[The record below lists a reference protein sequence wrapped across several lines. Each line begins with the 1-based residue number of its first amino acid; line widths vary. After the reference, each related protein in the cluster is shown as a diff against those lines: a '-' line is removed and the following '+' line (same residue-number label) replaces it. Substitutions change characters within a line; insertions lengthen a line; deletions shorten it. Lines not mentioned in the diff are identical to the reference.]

1 MSNKETK
8 IVEAAME
15 AISRY
20 GIRRITMGD
29 IAEKAGISRQT
40 LYTICSNKDEVL
52 AKVIKFSANQTLAN
66 IMAEWKSDLTLAEVL
81 DAYFKHAVIT
91 YYDML
96 QAMPDSNDLIAD
108 VGHINSEEIKQ
119 VESTKMEALAL
130 QLKPYAA
137 NLQNAGID
145 AKDLAEFIMRA
156 STNFKYAAEDRKHLD
171 RLLGSLK
178 ASVLA
183 LAGEL
188 PKDKT

>member
-1 MSNKETK
+1 MSDKETK

-20 GIRRITMGD
+20 GIRRTTMSD

-52 AKVIKFSANQTLAN
+52 SKVIKFSANQTLTN
-66 IMAEWKSDLTLAEVL
+66 IMAEWENDLTLAEVL
-81 DAYFKHAVIT
+81 DAYFEHAVIT

-108 VGHINSEEIKQ
+108 VGQINSEEIKH
-119 VESTKMEALAL
+119 VENTKMEALAL

-137 NLQNAGID
+137 NLKSAGID
-145 AKDLAEFIMRA
+145 AKDLSEFIVRG
-156 STNFKYAAEDRKHLD
+156 STNFKYAAEDRNHLD

-188 PKDKT
+188 PKNKA

>member
-1 MSNKETK
+1 MSDKETK
-8 IVEAAME
+8 IVEAAMD

-20 GIRRITMGD
+20 GIRRTTMSD
-29 IAEKAGISRQT
+29 IAGKAGISRQT

-66 IMAEWKSDLTLAEVL
+66 IMSEWENDLTLGEVL
-81 DAYFKHAVIT
+81 DAYFEHAVIT

-96 QAMPDSNDLIAD
+96 QTMPDSNDLIAD
-108 VGHINSEEIKQ
+108 VGHINSDEIKQ
-119 VESTKMEALAL
+119 VEKTKMEALAR

-137 NLQNAGID
+137 NLKSAGTNEQD
-145 AKDLAEFIMRA
+145 VAEFIMRA
-156 STNFKYAAEDRKHLD
+156 STNFKYSAEDRKHLD

-188 PKDKT
+188 PKNMT